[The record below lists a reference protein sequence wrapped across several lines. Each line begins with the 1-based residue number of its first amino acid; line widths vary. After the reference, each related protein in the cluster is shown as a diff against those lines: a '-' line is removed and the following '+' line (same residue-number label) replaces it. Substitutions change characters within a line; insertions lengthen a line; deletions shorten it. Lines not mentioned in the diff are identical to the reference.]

1 MKISALRLFN
11 VKRFAGRGVAIEG
24 IGDGVN
30 VLCAV
35 NEFGKSTSFEAL
47 HALFFQPHSSTAS
60 DVRNLRPY
68 SGGNPLVETDL
79 STEAG
84 TFRITKQ
91 FYGRGSARVI
101 DLANGRLIAQA
112 DEAENFIAGLVRGG
126 TAGPAGLLS
135 VRQGVTGIEKRSRSE
150 DEGETKVRTSLL
162 QSVQGEVEA
171 VTGGRRMSEIMAATE
186 EALGRL
192 VTPTG
197 RAKAGERYAASIEER
212 DRLEAEDQR
221 LAADVRMLR
230 EALDKR
236 AAATRRL
243 DELDRAE
250 ERGERAKAIEAA
262 QAAFD
267 AAKSRSETLRAAE
280 AELKL
285 LREQRDNAHREH
297 KDFGI
302 ALEKAADLA
311 IKVGEAESRRAETL
325 AQRDAAA
332 TAASQAHAD
341 IEASE
346 KEEQEA
352 RALLARLDAALNAR
366 EAAERLAELGQKLDA
381 AETFRKEIEEEEAA
395 LALLRL
401 PEKAVTELEA
411 LDVEIVKLRAVAEAD
426 RPSIA
431 IAYEP
436 QAPVVSLDGRPLKE
450 GEPRSYGGQAELAIP
465 GVGVVTLRSSRP
477 AGGDEQLRQS
487 EERRRVLLASMGV
500 DDLAA
505 ARKRQVEAQR
515 REGDLREKRTR
526 LSLLT
531 PDGLPKLR
539 EEVAAHRAA
548 TGDVLELKEDPAQVR
563 AAHEAAE
570 ARRLAARQAWRA
582 TEPMQAGAAD
592 AFVAAQTAFA
602 GLAAERTQVEAIL
615 GPEATRVEREGRM
628 EARLAGLDTRLADQ
642 HAVVERLQKEAID
655 LASAEATLRRLRSVA
670 EAAEKEI
677 GKMREEIAGL
687 TAEIRARS
695 EDAVEE
701 KWRESV
707 DAFAAAKMRVVGYEK
722 EVAVLQRLCYALETA
737 RGHARETYLLPVMN
751 ELRPLLG
758 LLFDDVSI
766 TFDEKTLLPHKIL
779 RNGQE
784 EDVERLSGGMRE
796 QLSVLTRLAFARL
809 LAKDGRP
816 APVILDDAL
825 VYSDDDRIE
834 KMFDALH
841 RQAREQQ
848 IIVFSCRQRAFQ
860 KLGGNVLQMSDWA
873 PDR

>member
-30 VLCAV
+30 VLCAA

-47 HALFFQPHSSTAS
+47 HALFFQPHSSTAG

-79 STEAG
+79 STKEG

-91 FYGRGSARVI
+91 FYGRGSARVV
-101 DLANGRLIAQA
+101 DLANGRLVAQA
-112 DEAENFIAGLVRGG
+112 DEAENFISGLVRGG
-126 TAGPAGLLS
+126 IAGPAGLLW
-135 VRQGVTGIEKRSRSE
+135 VRQGVTGIEKRNRSE
-150 DEGETKVRTSLL
+150 EEGETKVRTSLL

-171 VTGGRRMSEIMAATE
+171 ITGGRRMSEIMAAVDE
-186 EALGRL
+186 QIENL
-192 VTPTG
+192 VTRRG
-197 RAKAGERYAASIEER
+197 ARAGGRYALAVDER
-212 DRLEAEDQR
+212 DRLQTDESRLGAEVG
-221 LAADVRMLR
+221 LLR
-230 EALDKR
+230 AALDKR

-243 DELDRAE
+243 AELNLAKDRDA
-250 ERGERAKAIEAA
+250 RRKDIEAA

-267 AAKSRSETLRAAE
+267 AAKSRAETLRTAE
-280 AELKL
+280 AELGL
-285 LREQRDNAHREH
+285 LREQRDNAHSELR
-297 KDFGI
+297 DFRN
-302 ALEKAADLA
+302 AFERAAGLK
-311 IKVGEAESRRAETL
+311 IKLGEAGHRRVKALTNRDAVAAAAAKAHTDIEVAET
-325 AQRDAAA
+325 
-332 TAASQAHAD
+332 
-341 IEASE
+341 
-346 KEEQEA
+346 EEQEA
-352 RALLARLDAALNAR
+352 RALLAHVNAALNAR
-366 EAAERLAELGQKLDA
+366 EAAERLAELEQKLDA
-381 AETFRKEIEEEEAA
+381 VETVRKEIEEEEAA
-395 LALLRL
+395 LTLLRL
-401 PEKAVTELEA
+401 PEKPVIELEA
-411 LDVEIVKLRAVAEAD
+411 LEIEIAKLRAVAEAD

-436 QAPVVSLDGRPLKE
+436 LAPVVSLNGAPLK
-450 GEPRSYGGQAELAIP
+450 GSEPHSYYGQAELAIP
-465 GVGVVTLRSSRP
+465 GVGLVTLRSSRP
-477 AGGDEQLRQS
+477 AGDGEQLRRS
-487 EERRRVLLASMGV
+487 EERRNVLLASMGV

-505 ARKRQVEAQR
+505 ARKKQLEAQR
-515 REGDLREKRTR
+515 KEGDLREKRTR

-539 EEVAAHRAA
+539 EDVAAHRAA
-548 TGDVLELKEDPAQVR
+548 VGDVLELKEDPAQVR
-563 AAHEAAE
+563 TAYEAAE
-570 ARRLAARQAWRA
+570 ARRLAAMQAWREA
-582 TEPMQAGAAD
+582 GPMQAGATD
-592 AFVAAQTAFA
+592 AFVAAQAAFA
-602 GLAAERTQVEAIL
+602 ALDAEWAQVEAML
-615 GPEATRVEREGRM
+615 GSQATRVEREEQM
-628 EARLAGLDTRLADQ
+628 AARLTGLNTRLAEQ
-642 HAVVERLQKEAID
+642 QVVVERLQKEAID
-655 LASAEATLRRLRSVA
+655 FAAAEATLRRLRSVA
-670 EAAEKEI
+670 EAVEKEI
-677 GKMREEIAGL
+677 GKLREEIAGL

-695 EDAVEE
+695 EDAIEE

-707 DAFAAAKMRVVGYEK
+707 DALAAAQIRVAGYEK
-722 EVAVLQRLCYALETA
+722 EVAVLQRLRGALETA

-841 RQAREQQ
+841 RQAGEQQ

-860 KLGGNVLQMSDWA
+860 RLGGNVLQMSDWT
-873 PDR
+873 PDE